1 MSEKTKEFRLS
12 TDEQFIQI
20 VDDQQGLTALTNEGR
35 IAYRPHFGNYSGY
48 WYEVKMP
55 RMKENRNDT

>member
-1 MSEKTKEFRLS
+1 MSKTAKEFSLLR
-12 TDEQFIQI
+12 DEKFIQI

-55 RMKENRNDT
+55 RGCDE

>member
-1 MSEKTKEFRLS
+1 MSKTAKEFSLLR
-12 TDEQFIQI
+12 DEKFIQI

-55 RMKENRNDT
+55 RGKDE

>member
-1 MSEKTKEFRLS
+1 MSENTKEFRIS

-20 VDDQQGLTALTNEGR
+20 VDDQQGLTALTNKGR
-35 IAYRPHFGNYSGY
+35 IAYRPHFGNYSGD

-55 RMKENRNDT
+55 RGRDE